1 MKKLT
6 PLPKLLAKAQT
17 VFNAWIRERDA
28 VNGCISCGSN
38 VDHAGHY
45 FSAGH
50 YSALRFHEENVNGQ
64 CIRCNNYMH
73 GNLIYYRKGLV
84 KKLTEKKVKAL
95 ENSVEGNRL
104 KKWTRTDLDEII
116 LKYGKTKSKRG
127 TPANDS
133 LPD

>member
-17 VFNAWIRERDA
+17 VFNAWVRERDSA
-28 VNGCISCGSN
+28 CISCGGA

-50 YSALRFHEENVNGQ
+50 YSALRFNEENVNGQ

-73 GNLIYYRKGLV
+73 GNLIHYRKGLI
-84 KKLTEKKVKAL
+84 KKISEKAVNEL
-95 ENSVEGNRL
+95 ELSVENNRL
-104 KKWTRTDLDEII
+104 KKWSRAELDEII
-116 LKYGKTKSKRG
+116 LKYGKAKKGRG
-127 TPANDS
+127 KAADNN
-133 LPD
+133 LPDES